1 MSIYISSA
9 KSADGIE
16 KYRLPSREILN
27 IIWQDLTQAKRQKKT
42 KGKGKGKERGRVRTS
57 DHTPASHTVMQSWP
71 SQRWAEA
78 GLGPAQSL
86 SRALIRVPL
95 LSCWVH
101 ATCLLC
107 IPFPQVREHG
117 VHSVIIHLKGMQEA
131 LKQVWRQRPFL
142 RSWNLP
148 EGPGIQTPLRIY
160 VRKKAKPMPVKW
172 FMKFGFGWYLSIKP
186 SLHFLLFGQPY
197 GGSEYPTKIPAQS

>member
-1 MSIYISSA
+1 MSILFYYQQNQQMVLKNTHCRA
-9 KSADGIE
+9 Q
-16 KYRLPSREILN
+16 ILN
-27 IIWQDLTQAKRQKKT
+27 MIQHDLKESKSQKR
-42 KGKGKGKERGRVRTS
+42 KGKGKKWGVCRTS

-86 SRALIRVPL
+86 SRARIRVPL

-117 VHSVIIHLKGMQEA
+117 VHSVIIHLK
-131 LKQVWRQRPFL
+131 
-142 RSWNLP
+142 
-148 EGPGIQTPLRIY
+148 
-160 VRKKAKPMPVKW
+160 
-172 FMKFGFGWYLSIKP
+172 
-186 SLHFLLFGQPY
+186 
-197 GGSEYPTKIPAQS
+197 